1 MKKEISLDEILIS
14 LRPGADWVIRD
25 SKDIEWYDK
34 KQIEPTEEEIEEGR
48 KKLEAQWVADEYKRL
63 RKPEY
68 PKIEDQLD
76 LLYHK
81 GVEGWKE
88 EIQKVKDK
96 YPKPVVEEPIVEE
109 PIVEEPKEEPKEVP
123 SE

>member
-1 MKKEISLDEILIS
+1 MITLFDILLSI
-14 LRPGADWVIRD
+14 RPGAKYTSRNEEIVQWDDEI
-25 SKDIEWYDK
+25 
-34 KQIEPTEEEIEEGR
+34 QLQPTEEEIEEER

-63 RKPEY
+63 TKLEY

-96 YPKPVVEEPIVEE
+96 YPKPEL
-109 PIVEEPKEEPKEVP
+109 KDGN
-123 SE
+123 